1 MRLKNNQNNILYY
14 FGIAITILSLYDIF
28 SDNSF
33 VSILLFAIGFGMVI
47 TSYER

>member
-1 MRLKNNQNNILYY
+1 MRLKNNQNNKFYY
-14 FGIAITILSLYDIF
+14 FGIIITILSLYDIF

-33 VSILLFAIGFGMVI
+33 IPILLFAVGFGMVI